1 MEREYSKAISEVE
14 ADYLVSINLKM
25 GSGTIA
31 ISAGERYR
39 KSIGIGVVCVHLVL
53 QKTRLLTL

>member
-1 MEREYSKAISEVE
+1 MEREYSEAISEVE

-31 ISAGERYR
+31 ISAGKHHR
-39 KSIGIGVVCVHLVL
+39 KSIGIRVLCVHLVL
-53 QKTRLLTL
+53 QKLDY